1 MLKILL
7 GSLSIN
13 GVEMQNLSN
22 FAPPVSSGYTISPNN
37 SRIILT
43 DSGDLITDPLSPQD
57 TGTYTFTSTDY
68 GGAILTITVNVY
80 GKHIFMFIFLNK
92 TCHSFL

>member
-1 MLKILL
+1 MFSIIYTFHLIFLVLKI

-13 GVEMQNLSN
+13 GVHGMQNISN

-43 DSGDLITDPLSPQD
+43 DSGDLIIDPLSPQD
-57 TGTYTFTSTDY
+57 TGTYTFTSTDLE
-68 GGAILTITVNVY
+68 GATLSITVEVY
-80 GKHIFMFIFLNK
+80 GRLLHQ
-92 TCHSFL
+92 

>member
-1 MLKILL
+1 MLQILL

-13 GVEMQNLSN
+13 GVEIQNMSN

-43 DSGDLITDPLSPQD
+43 DSGDLITGPLSPQD
-57 TGTYTFTSTDY
+57 TGTYTFTSTDL
-68 GGAILTITVNVY
+68 GGATLTITVNVY
-80 GKHIFMFIFLNK
+80 GKKIHAQ
-92 TCHSFL
+92 C

>member
-1 MLKILL
+1 MDIFNYYFI

-13 GVEMQNLSN
+13 GVEMQNMSN

-43 DSGDLITDPLSPQD
+43 DSGDLITGPLSPQD
-57 TGTYTFTSTDY
+57 TGTYTFTSTDH

-80 GKHIFMFIFLNK
+80 GKMHTLFIL
-92 TCHSFL
+92 